1 MKKSILFVFAFLL
14 FHQFTFGQWVLQNS
28 GVATN
33 LYSIQFVNSNT
44 GWVIGAGGIILKTS
58 NSGQNWIQQPSNLA
72 SNRDLFGIAMLNTN
86 TGYIVGWFSA
96 ILKTTN
102 GGINW
107 VVLREMPLGQGNSYN
122 DVDFINDQTGW
133 ICGFQGLI
141 WQTTNGGMN
150 WDSSFIGSNAPLRD
164 ICFVN
169 SQTGWV
175 VGDVGYM
182 RKTTNGGLSWIFQF
196 FGTTSDYWFNSL
208 SFINENTGWVVS
220 YNDKV
225 FRTTN
230 AGTKWDT
237 VSNTPGL
244 CILFINVLTGWTG
257 GDNGD
262 MYKTTNG
269 GLNFY
274 PQTIPIVGGFHTD
287 IYFQND
293 SIGWSTIVNHIMHT
307 TNAGGEFVGV
317 NPLNNEIPIDYVLHQ
332 NYPNPFNPNTTI
344 EFEIP
349 KEGQT
354 KLVVYDLMGREVET
368 IINRKLVAGSYKVI
382 FNGDKLSSGIFF
394 YTLASGSPLLTKKMT
409 LNK

>member
-1 MKKSILFVFAFLL
+1 MKKLVIFIFTISL

-44 GWVIGAGGIILKTS
+44 GWAIGANSIILKTT
-58 NSGQNWIQQPSNLA
+58 NAGLNWFQQQSNL
-72 SNRDLFGIAMLNTN
+72 SSGRDLNGIDMLDTDV
-86 TGYIVGWFSA
+86 GFIAGWFSA

-102 GGINW
+102 GGSNW
-107 VVLREMPLGQGNSYN
+107 IVLREMPIGQGNSYN

-141 WQTTNGGMN
+141 WKTTNGGMN

-164 ICFVN
+164 ISFVN

-182 RKTTNGGLSWIFQF
+182 RKTTNGGVNWTFQF
-196 FGTTSDYWFNSL
+196 FGTTFDYWYNSL
-208 SFINENTGWVVS
+208 KFINENTGWVVS

-244 CILFINVLTGWTG
+244 CIFFINALTGWTG

-262 MYKTTNG
+262 MFKSTNG

-274 PQTIPIVGGFHTD
+274 PQTKPIVGGFHTD

-293 SIGWSTIVNHIMHT
+293 SVGWSTIVNHIMHT
-307 TNAGGEFVGV
+307 TNAGGEFVG
-317 NPLNNEIPIDYVLHQ
+317 LNQLSTEIPKQYKLNQ
-332 NYPNPFNPNTTI
+332 NYPNPFNS
-344 EFEIP
+344 
-349 KEGQT
+349 QT
-354 KLVVYDLMGREVET
+354 KITFEMTKKDFINIEVFDVLGRTVET
-368 IINRKLVAGSYKVI
+368 LLNKELAPGIYELEWNANNYSSGVYFYKLVSQ
-382 FNGDKLSSGIFF
+382 N
-394 YTLASGSPLLTKKMT
+394 YTETRKMI